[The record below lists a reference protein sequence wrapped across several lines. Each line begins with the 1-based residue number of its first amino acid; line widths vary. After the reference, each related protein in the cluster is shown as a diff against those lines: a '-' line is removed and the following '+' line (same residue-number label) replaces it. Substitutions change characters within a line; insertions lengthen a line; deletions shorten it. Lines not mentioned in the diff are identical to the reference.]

1 MRYNLYVKEIK
12 GYELYKEFRNNIPDI
27 ADENKLKYKENE
39 FKKEVNSLMKEKS
52 QLDKHTLS
60 YLLIRKSLKN
70 GDFPIDCQTIIYKE
84 EKERS

>member
-27 ADENKLKYKENE
+27 ADENKLKYKESK

-60 YLLIRKSLKN
+60 YLLN
-70 GDFPIDCQTIIYKE
+70 
-84 EKERS
+84 